1 MSTHSSRTVKT
12 CQKRYLMYT
21 LLTIRNMFSTFQR
34 YNTLVL
40 DTLKNGDIFCISTN
54 FLVVFLKI
62 NGEMW
67 VTVEVDGFIELFC
80 SSVIKFIGKFFVCKW
95 NTPTKSNGFDLVHM

>member
-1 MSTHSSRTVKT
+1 MTHPQISNEIL
-12 CQKRYLMYT
+12 CPYCHRY
-21 LLTIRNMFSTFQR
+21 RDC
-34 YNTLVL
+34 NTLVL
-40 DTLKNGDIFCISTN
+40 DTLKNEDILCIPTN

-80 SSVIKFIGKFFVCKW
+80 SSVIKFIGKFFVCNW